1 MAGGQVAKD
10 RARAGDGRETALEPV
25 GISARFSMTALG
37 SGGMGD
43 AWMGPGRPLSPSAP
57 PEVAG
62 RRWDYEVG
70 RNYHPRRDR
79 AGGITFP
86 QLRGFADGYDLL
98 RLLIETRKD
107 QMVRLKWSIKPRD
120 PKVKVEGETAAR
132 VKKVED
138 FLRRPDRKQW
148 WDAWLRA
155 LLEDLFVLDAPTVY
169 RRRTYGG
176 ELYALELVD
185 GATIDC
191 LIDDHGRT
199 PEYPNAAY
207 QQRLKGLAAVNYTER
222 DLLYRPRNRRN
233 HKIYGYSPVEQI
245 VMTVNIALRRQMFQL
260 SYYTEGNVPEALIG
274 VPDTWTPEQI
284 SAFQDLFDTKLAG
297 NNAQRRRLHFVPSSA
312 SKGYQPT
319 KTDNI
324 FGEGEEWLA
333 RVVCFAMSCSP
344 QPFVKMMNRATSEQ
358 AEESATSEGLVPLKG
373 WLKGFVDE
381 VIADDMLSPD
391 LEFAFEEEA
400 ELSPK
405 DQSEMLGAES
415 EAGRITVN
423 EDRVARGLDP
433 YPGEAFNKPMMKT
446 ATGWVFCDP
455 ADAIA
460 DALERQKKLGPPP
473 GAEVA
478 PGADD
483 EDSAPGPKPRGGRG
497 KGPAGGQGAV
507 DGSGKGSA
515 AKAAAVPDPDA
526 AFKAAEI
533 PPDQGPN
540 APNITRPKAR
550 RAEVRLYKAI
560 ARAFADIADD
570 VAGQVEQ
577 ELRRAGKAE
586 GDDLD
591 IEGLLARLQLD
602 PFDVIVDQ
610 AREDFLTVADD
621 AGRLALGQIGVLNA
635 DDLFEQVNERAQAFA
650 EERSA
655 ELVGRQV
662 APDGTLVDSSNPA
675 MAITDSTRNMIREII
690 EQGITDN
697 LSADEIADRI
707 QTGATFS
714 ADRAKLIAHTEIA
727 NANSQGAL
735 AGYRVARS
743 AGVDVGKAW
752 LNGSAPCETCKANA
766 DAGDID
772 LDQPFPSGHSAPSA
786 HPRCECALSPVVRE
800 PGDQTSAGGA

>member
-1 MAGGQVAKD
+1 MTIE
-10 RARAGDGRETALEPV
+10 RAGKGKGREQALEPMV
-25 GISARFSMTALG
+25 VSARFGMTALG
-37 SGGMGD
+37 SGSMGD

-57 PEVAG
+57 PETAG

-107 QMVRLKWSIKPRD
+107 QMVRLKWSVKPRD
-120 PKVKVEGETAAR
+120 PKVKVEGEVAAR

-233 HKIYGYSPVEQI
+233 HKIYGYGPVEQI

-415 EAGRITVN
+415 ESGRITVN

-473 GAEVA
+473 GTEPGAGDGEAEDEA
-478 PGADD
+478 PGD
-483 EDSAPGPKPRGGRG
+483 KPRGGRG
-497 KGPAGGQGAV
+497 AKPAGGQGA
-507 DGSGKGSA
+507 GKEPGKGSA
-515 AKAAAVPDPDA
+515 EKAAAVPGSDLA
-526 AFKAAEI
+526 LKAADA
-533 PPDQGPN
+533 PPDQGPD

-550 RAEVRLYKAI
+550 RAEVRLAKAI
-560 ARAFADIADD
+560 ARVFGNIADD

-577 ELRRAGKAE
+577 LLRRAGKAE
-586 GDDLD
+586 GDDFD
-591 IEGLLARLQLD
+591 IEAALAQLELD
-602 PFDVIVDQ
+602 AFDVIVDQ

-621 AGRLALGQIGVLNA
+621 AGRLALGQIGVLNP

-650 EERSA
+650 SNRAA
-655 ELVGRQV
+655 ELVGRRV
-662 APDGTLVDSSNPA
+662 APDGTLVDSPNPN
-675 MAITDSTRNMIREII
+675 MAITESTRNMIREAI
-690 EQGITDN
+690 ESGIADN

-727 NANSQGAL
+727 AANSQGAL
-735 AGYRVARS
+735 AGYFVARN
-743 AGVDVGKAW
+743 AGVDMGKAW
-752 LNGSAPCETCKANA
+752 LNGSRPCDACRTNA
-766 DAGDID
+766 EAGDID
-772 LDQPFPSGHSAPSA
+772 LEQPFPSGHSAPPG
-786 HPRCECALSPVVRE
+786 HPKCECALSPVVRD
-800 PGDQTSAGGA
+800 GSSTSAGGA